1 MMLRL
6 TDALRQAS
14 LRCIWFE
21 TPEQAILHPARFA
34 AYVFT
39 YGAPSD
45 VKALRAQLGDRE
57 LVALL
62 DAAPPGIFDARSWA
76 YWNLMMDRPETPPL
90 PQRIL

>member
-6 TDALRQAS
+6 TDALRQAAT
-14 LRCIWFE
+14 RCVWFE

-45 VKALRAQLGDRE
+45 VDALRAQLADSE

-62 DAAPPGIFDARSWA
+62 DAAPPGIFDPRSWA
-76 YWNLMMDRPETPPL
+76 YWNLMMGRSETPPM
-90 PQRIL
+90 PQRSL